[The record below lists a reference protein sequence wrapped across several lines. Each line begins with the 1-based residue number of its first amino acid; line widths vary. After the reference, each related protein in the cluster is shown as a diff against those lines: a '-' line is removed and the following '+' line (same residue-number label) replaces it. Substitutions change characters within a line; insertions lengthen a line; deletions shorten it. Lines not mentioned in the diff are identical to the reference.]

1 MSRNERFYSK
11 KFVLFCFV
19 WLVGANFKSKEKD
32 NRSKQTLFG
41 KGDLVKIVSK
51 EAKKRFNLSQTHT
64 HTHFLRLLNRAEECV

>member
-11 KFVLFCFV
+11 KFVLFR
-19 WLVGANFKSKEKD
+19 LVGANFKSKEKD

-64 HTHFLRLLNRAEECV
+64 HTHTFFAPVKSC